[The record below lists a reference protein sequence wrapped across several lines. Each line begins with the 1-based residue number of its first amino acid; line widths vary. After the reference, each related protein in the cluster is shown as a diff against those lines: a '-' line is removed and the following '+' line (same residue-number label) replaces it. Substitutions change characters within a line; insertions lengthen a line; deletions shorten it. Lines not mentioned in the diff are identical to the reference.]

1 MMCVSSGTT
10 SCDGDTRVQ
19 PPGSTASRRTIQ
31 RRNRFSRLQ
40 RAAAGRPREE
50 VAVAGTGGDGA
61 AVGGADVDG
70 AGAGGERVER
80 RPDVGRGRIVAGDE
94 GALDRSVLAQH
105 RLQHQ
110 HQRDEVG
117 AADPAVHDRRQR
129 ARVAAGIEVADVAR
143 RVRAHHLDDASD
155 RRHHAGDAPER
166 QPRGDERRRARGRRD
181 PRWRPVH
188 ELDGIGRRILDVERL
203 VSARRGSRL
212 QNRVI
217 GVPSWHRGHWAAA
230 KFSGAW

>member
-1 MMCVSSGTT
+1 MWVSSGTT

-19 PPGSTASRRTIQ
+19 HAGIDGVPPHHPAQ
-31 RRNRFSRLQ
+31 EQVQPLA

-50 VAVAGTGGDGA
+50 VAVAGTVGDGA
-61 AVGGADVDG
+61 AIGGSDVDG

-80 RPDVGRGRIVAGDE
+80 RSDVGRGRIVAGDE

-110 HQRDEVG
+110 QQRDEVG

-143 RVRAHHLDDASD
+143 RMRAHHLDDASD

-166 QPRGDERRRARGRRD
+166 QPRGDEADELAVGRIRR
-181 PRWRPVH
+181 RPVH

-203 VSARRGSRL
+203 VLRVEDAL